1 MLSIINNL
9 HEKRITENQDG
20 RNFGNA
26 YYLIFSLVYI
36 FLLVLQ
42 LRTRVTQ
49 EIHSFSANLKYAA
62 FCEAGCV

>member
-26 YYLIFSLVYI
+26 HYLIFSLVLHS
-36 FLLVLQ
+36 F
-42 LRTRVTQ
+42 TRVTTSYSP
-49 EIHSFSANLKYAA
+49 I
-62 FCEAGCV
+62 